1 MVISLSAVIIAIIIC
16 LTTILLYWVSLK
28 KKLKNV
34 LFIGICDSGK
44 TTLFSSIVYGSP
56 STTFTSLN
64 ENVANLQ
71 VNKKA
76 LVLVDVPG
84 HEKVRNEIIQKY
96 KVDTL
101 ALIFVIDS
109 KTVQSDIKDI
119 AEFLYNVL
127 VDKDFI
133 KNRAKLLIACNKQ
146 DTATAKG
153 ISVITNLLEKEL

>member
-119 AEFLYNVL
+119 AEL
-127 VDKDFI
+127 VCLPLKIMNIFFVDFYTMC
-133 KNRAKLLIACNKQ
+133 LLTK
-146 DTATAKG
+146 T
-153 ISVITNLLEKEL
+153 LLRTVQNYL